1 MKLLKRYCS
10 LLLAMMML
18 LGASFIAEAAE
29 TTPYKQ
35 HNLPGQIKFVDFDLG
50 GPGVGHSR
58 MAGQKESYALDYRED
73 ATLNFYNSGPGWH
86 MGSMAPMWYV
96 YTVNATKAGT
106 YDVYASAAAMWD
118 PTFGIT
124 VDGVFMGEGPV
135 EASGDWG
142 TFLSRKVATIEL
154 TAGQHVIRVDHTGVS
169 GNIFDLNF
177 EYMGEASKV
186 DLAPTEGPYRHH
198 YLPTKIQ
205 AEDYDVDNNYSLDGE
220 NNGGAKYR
228 EKAPMDL
235 TTEKFE
241 EQNDEGVW
249 TLFEKTY
256 LSMKPG
262 EFVTYTVDVE
272 NAGAY
277 ALAINAIK
285 NSSVTAYLDD
295 VMLAV
300 ADVPGC
306 TYREAQEVAN
316 VWLPKGEHK
325 LKLVCHEKSASI
337 DYMNFLET
345 GKDSYL
351 LEDLG
356 KEDEKEETTEVKVL
370 DNVYKD
376 IYVAPNGS
384 DENDGSK
391 EAPFATWQ
399 RANEEVAKLNADM
412 TGHIVVHFAGGNYP
426 ISEKMSMDEKISGRN
441 GYKVIYKGDDLLNP
455 PVFNGGTK
463 IEGWQPQDGSPI
475 WVADAS
481 NVEDTRNLYVN
492 EYPAALAKSRYRYQP
507 SDLYVI
513 NGSRYDSDGFIVS
526 TTNFP
531 KSFTHPEDMMIVW
544 PILWTTSRTPVDDV
558 YFGENTATFKMQQP
572 QWTCAT
578 SLGGMGHLNVD
589 PSDAFILENAIEL
602 LDEPGEFFFDKYEKK
617 IYYYPY
623 NEEDMTTANTWV
635 STTEGLL
642 NMSGSS
648 LQKKVQNVEFNNLKF
663 QYGAWN
669 EVSAIGLK
677 ENQTDQMYV
686 ASTIDAVWHNEIM
699 KPAQIT
705 IENAEYIDIKNCEFV
720 NLGSNCL
727 NMTNGI
733 LNANVVGNLFRDSAA
748 TGLVVG
754 NWNHK
759 IELADDQQRCEYITV
774 SNNVFHRVAYEHT
787 GSAAMAV
794 YYPAHVWVTH
804 NDIRDVPYTGI
815 SVGWGWGMWNPE
827 EVRDIH
833 VLSNYI
839 ENVTSQNHDG
849 AHIYTLGRMQ
859 ETTIKYNHCVE
870 AGDYRGGIYLDE
882 CSADILA
889 EENVI
894 QRAANPLFWR
904 AGVKLR
910 RNIALNNYIDTEFS
924 GFSAEAGVV
933 DDENYFNEE
942 IGTVHVLDG
951 QWPARAQEIMAQ
963 AGVEE
968 QYSHL
973 LKEAAYPDWRVFTWE
988 YNADG
993 AFQVGVIP
1001 DVNRWVLGQEYDDF
1015 FEISHDVP
1023 AVYPGGHLGETK
1035 PGEWVSFDVHVED
1048 EGNYK
1053 LSIRAS
1059 DGWTGGADCTAKLTL
1074 DGEVIADEFL
1084 IPRGGWDLKNIE
1096 VGNVYLTEG
1105 DHVFKMEVQGND
1117 WMIGGFLF
1125 DNGKILPDDPSY
1137 DECQLVDQETFVK
1150 RFAEGFQDIDGH
1162 WAYYYIK
1169 DMVDA
1174 GYIKGYDEYTF
1185 APDDNVTLHQACM
1198 LALRVLGK
1206 TSSDEGWQ
1214 ERAAELGML
1223 SSAWEADAPVSRERF
1238 TDIVMKAYTS
1248 KKGTYTITVG
1258 NDYYADSN
1266 EIQEAYQQPVFGAND
1281 LGFIEGYEDGTFR
1294 PQNTLTRAEA
1304 VTILLRLANA
1314 L

>member
-18 LGASFIAEAAE
+18 LGASCIAEAAE
-29 TTPYKQ
+29 QAPYKQ
-35 HNLPGQIKFVDFDLG
+35 HNLPGRIKFVDFDLG
-50 GPGVGHSR
+50 GAGVGHSR
-58 MAGQKESYALDYRED
+58 MAGQKEAYALNYRDD
-73 ATLNFYNSGPGWH
+73 ANLNFYNSGPGWH

-96 YTVNATKAGT
+96 FTVNVTKAGT
-106 YDVYASAAAMWD
+106 YDVYPSAAAMWD
-118 PTFGIT
+118 PTFIIT
-124 VDGVFMGEGPV
+124 VDGVTLGQGNVP
-135 EASGDWG
+135 ASGNWSNFWSG
-142 TFLSRKVATIEL
+142 RVASIDL
-154 TAGQHVIRVDHTGVS
+154 TAGKHVIRVDHTGVS
-169 GNIFDLNF
+169 ANIFDINF
-177 EYMGEASKV
+177 EYMGTPSKI

-198 YLPTKIQ
+198 YLPAKIE
-205 AEDYDVDNNYSLDGE
+205 AEDFDVDNYFSLDGE
-220 NNGGAKYR
+220 NNGGSEYRAK
-228 EKAPMDL
+228 ATMDI
-235 TTEKFE
+235 TAENFE
-241 EQNDEGVW
+241 EQNADGVW
-249 TLFEKTY
+249 ELREKTY
-256 LSMKPG
+256 ISMKPT
-262 EFVTYTVDVE
+262 EFVTYTVKVE

-277 ALAINAIK
+277 ALEINTIK

-295 VMLAV
+295 VELAV
-300 ADVPGC
+300 ADIPGC
-306 TYREAQEVAN
+306 TYRQSQEVAN
-316 VWLPKGEHK
+316 VWLPKGEYK
-325 LKLVCHEKSASI
+325 LKLACHEKSAAI
-337 DYMNFLET
+337 DYIKFIET
-345 GKDSYL
+345 DKESYL
-351 LEDLG
+351 LEDIVKG
-356 KEDEKEETTEVKVL
+356 IEEAPTEVKLL

-391 EAPFATWQ
+391 AAPFATWQ
-399 RANEEVAKLNADM
+399 RANEEVAKYNAEM

-426 ISEKMSMDEKISGRN
+426 IAEKMTMNEKISGRN

-463 IEGWQPQDGSPI
+463 IEGWQPQQGSPI

-492 EYPAALAKSRYRYQP
+492 EYPAALARSRYRYQP
-507 SDLYVI
+507 SSLYQI
-513 NGSRYDSDGFIVS
+513 EGSKYDSDGFNVS

-531 KSFTHPEDMMIVW
+531 NHFTHPEDMMIVW
-544 PILWTTSRTPVDDV
+544 PILWTTSRTPVDAVHFSNDIV
-558 YFGENTATFKMQQP
+558 TFKMQQP
-572 QWTCAT
+572 EWTCAT
-578 SLGGMGHLNVD
+578 SLGGGAHLYVD
-589 PSDAFILENAIEL
+589 PSDSFILENAIEL

-635 STTEGLL
+635 ATTEGLL

-648 LQKKVQNVEFNNLKF
+648 LQMKVANVEFNNLKF

-686 ASTIDAVWHNEIM
+686 ASTPDAVWYREVM
-699 KPAQIT
+699 KPAQVT
-705 IENAEYIDIKNCEFV
+705 IENAEYIDIKNCDFV

-727 NMTNGI
+727 NMTNGV
-733 LNANVVGNLFRDSAA
+733 LNANVVGNMFRDSAA

-759 IELADDQQRCEYITV
+759 VELADDQQRCEYITI
-774 SNNVFHRVAYEHT
+774 SNNVFHRVAYEHC
-787 GSAAMAV
+787 GSAAMAI

-804 NDIRDVPYTGI
+804 NDVRDVPYTGI

-833 VLSNYI
+833 VLSNYV

-859 ETTIKYNHCVE
+859 DTTIKYNYLVE

-904 AGVKLR
+904 GGVKLR
-910 RNIALNNYIDTEFS
+910 RNIARNNYIDTEFS
-924 GFSAEAGVV
+924 GFSAEAGVI

-942 IGTVHVLDG
+942 INTIHVLDG
-951 QWPARAQEIMAQ
+951 KWPARAQEIMAQ
-963 AGVEE
+963 AGLEDH
-968 QYSHL
+968 YSHL
-973 LKEAAYPDWRVFTWE
+973 LKEVAYPDWRVFAWE

-993 AFQVGVIP
+993 AFQVGVVP

-1015 FEISHDVP
+1015 NEISHEVP
-1023 AVYPGGHLGETK
+1023 TVYPGGHLGDTK
-1035 PGEWVSFDVHVED
+1035 PGEWVSFNVHVEK

-1053 LSIRAS
+1053 LSIRGS

-1074 DGEVIADEFL
+1074 DDQVIADGFL

-1117 WMIGGFLF
+1117 WMVGGFLF
-1125 DNGKILPDDPSY
+1125 DDGNVPPDDPNY
-1137 DECQLVDQETFVK
+1137 DDCQLIDQETFVK

-1162 WAYYYIK
+1162 WAYYYIL
-1169 DMVDA
+1169 DMVKA

-1198 LALRVLGK
+1198 LALRVLSE
-1206 TSSDEGWQ
+1206 SSNDEGWK
-1214 ERAAELGML
+1214 EKAAELGML
-1223 SSAWEADAPVSRERF
+1223 SSAWEADAAVSRERF

-1248 KKGTYTITVG
+1248 KKGKYTITIG
-1258 NDYYADSN
+1258 KDYYTDGAN
-1266 EIQEAYQQPVFGAND
+1266 IAPQYVNAVYGAND
-1281 LGFIEGYEDGTFR
+1281 LGFVEGYEDGSFG
-1294 PQNTLTRAEA
+1294 PKNTLTRAEA
-1304 VTILLRLANA
+1304 VTLLLRLANA